1 MTDELR
7 KYIEE
12 LVKGIPIIVYVGLLS
27 IFIVGVVLL
36 LIMKEKKFGR
46 YFAILLLIEYIIL
59 IYSSTVLFRI
69 PNGMETI
76 LISPLWSYNKPN
88 LLVQNIMNVIV
99 FLPLGLLLGCAVTE
113 NKWWKVMTSVFF
125 ISLSIEVLQFV
136 FKRGYTELDDLIHNT
151 LGCMIGFGLF
161 SIFKIG
167 YDKNLKGKW

>member
-76 LISPLWSYNKPN
+76 FISPLWSYNKPN

-113 NKWWKVMTSVFF
+113 NKWWKVMTSGFF

-136 FKRGYTELDDLIHNT
+136 FKRGYAELDDLIHNT